1 MSRRGFTT
9 PIMLLV
15 LLGTRALA
23 GPALYVPGGFD
34 QEGAASLGTHTEP
47 SIAVG
52 PNHVLSM
59 IQGGISVYLKTGPL
73 VATYCPYEF
82 FGIAD
87 NCANPTIVIDPYNY
101 PDQFSCPPPPQPFT
115 LHMTANDPTC
125 GYDPFAKRY
134 YALCFSQSNPNDPN
148 TPYTT
153 HLHLAISQTD
163 NPTGQWTV
171 YHMTTGSAACFG
183 NSPVDRPRFGFSTD
197 KIAIIGLRSGCP
209 SSEFIRVF
217 EKQTLL
223 QGPITLISHGTTHM
237 DLSPT
242 HYRDMPSL
250 SPVQWKGV
258 CRNLSATSDLEF
270 VDVSGSNVSVATI
283 TGTGL
288 ANYAW
293 QPATTASGVL
303 QPPRGFY
310 VTAVQK
316 DGPGPGTLPID
327 ASNMVAWQNALS
339 DPYYRNGRIITSWH
353 EGKTVGGN
361 SVNIVR
367 VLRVNATSGQVLS
380 ANTQEDANKHFAY
393 PAAIEDSLQNVYVGF
408 DVSTATDY
416 PGAMISGRKSNE
428 ATLESPPTLIR
439 SGETTFRKNGRNG
452 IPAWGDFT
460 GIALDEP
467 PGAPAVAWYVGQ
479 FVRGRNNDLQCQG
492 DSLVGW
498 IRNFTFPIGG
508 GGTCRD
514 CELEP
519 APARTALLEVN
530 SAMGR
535 GDVRFS
541 LQLST
546 SEAVTVEILDLSGRM
561 LRTLIAGQR
570 LAAGA
575 HQFRWDQ
582 RDASGQLVGNG
593 MYFVRARTEV
603 AAVSRRFFIIR

>member
-1 MSRRGFTT
+1 
-9 PIMLLV
+9 MLLA
-15 LLGTRALA
+15 LLATRALA

-59 IQGGISVYLKTGPL
+59 IQGGIKVFLKTGPL

-87 NCANPTIVIDPYNY
+87 NCANPTIVIDPFNY
-101 PDQFSCPPPPQPFT
+101 PDQIGCPSPPQPFT

-134 YALCFSQSNPNDPN
+134 YALCFSQTNSQDTN

-153 HLHLAISQTD
+153 HIHLAISQTD
-163 NPTGQWTV
+163 NPTGPWTV

-183 NSPVDRPRFGFSTD
+183 NYAVDRPRFGFSTD
-197 KIAIIGLRSGCP
+197 KIAIIGMHAGCP
-209 SSEFIRVF
+209 NTEFIRVF

-223 QGPITLISHGTTHM
+223 QGPVTLISHGTTHM
-237 DLSPT
+237 DLSPA
-242 HYRDMPSL
+242 HYRDMPFPSAL
-250 SPVQWKGV
+250 WQSV
-258 CRNLSATSDLEF
+258 CRNLSATADLEF
-270 VDVSGSNVSVATI
+270 ITVSGSNVSLATI

-293 QPATTASGVL
+293 GPVITANGVL
-303 QPPRGFY
+303 QPPKGSS
-310 VTAVQK
+310 VAAVQK

-327 ASNMVAWQNALS
+327 AANMSAWQNALS

-361 SVNIVR
+361 SVNVVR
-367 VLRVNATSGQVLS
+367 VLRVNATNGQVLS
-380 ANTQEDANKHFAY
+380 IDTQEDANKHFAY
-393 PAAIEDSLQNVYVGF
+393 PTAIEDTLQNVYVGF

-416 PGAMISGRKSNE
+416 PGAMISGRKANE

-439 SGETTFRKNGRNG
+439 GGETTFRKLNHSHV

-467 PGAPAVAWYVGQ
+467 PGGAPAVAWYVGQ
-479 FVRGRNNDLQCQG
+479 FVHARNNDLQCQG
-492 DSLVGW
+492 DSLIGW
-498 IRNFTFPIGG
+498 IRNFTFPVGSGG
-508 GGTCRD
+508 GCRD
-514 CELEP
+514 CEIEP

-530 SAMGR
+530 SAVGR
-535 GDVRFS
+535 GEVRFD
-541 LQLST
+541 LQLSS
-546 SEAVTVEILDLSGRM
+546 SEAVTIEVLDLSGRM
-561 LRTLIAGQR
+561 LRTLVAKQR

-603 AAVSRRFFIIR
+603 AAVARRFFIIR